1 MAILFP
7 TNNINAH
14 GSTINV
20 KGSIIQ
26 FVDNTTTVNTTATTA
41 AWVDVLT
48 TSITTSKAGNKILV
62 EYLCNHRNDFAQ
74 GNWCL
79 VYHRILCNGTQC
91 MYSGHMG
98 SASLH
103 IGYYERT
110 FIYDAT
116 ANMPAQ
122 TYTFTASCLAHQ
134 GTAWLGTFN
143 SGSTQHYL
151 RLYEIGT

>member
-1 MAILFP
+1 MAIVYP
-7 TNNINAH
+7 NRSISAAGNRINMPN
-14 GSTINV
+14 SV
-20 KGSIIQ
+20 IQ
-26 FVDNTTTVNTTATTA
+26 FVDNTATVNTQATTA
-41 AWVDVLT
+41 AWVNVLS
-48 TSITTSKAGNKILV
+48 TSITTGKDNNRIMV

-79 VYHRILCNGTQC
+79 VYHRILDQAGTQV
-91 MYSGHMG
+91 MYSGHIG

-103 IGYYERT
+103 IGFFEKT
-110 FIYDAT
+110 FIYQAG
-116 ANMPAQ
+116 AAG

-134 GTAWLGTFN
+134 GTAWLGTLN